1 MAGEVSITVV
11 GRITADPEIRFIAT
25 GGAVCSFT
33 VAHNSRKFNK
43 SKQEWED
50 SEATFYRCSI
60 WGHAAENVADTL
72 RKGMAVIVQGA
83 YGSRSWEANGE
94 KKTVQEMR
102 VDTIGLDLGFVKV
115 DPSHIVSSTRSGQA
129 SASTPQAESPA
140 GGSANDP
147 WASTVS
153 AARADEPPF

>member
-1 MAGEVSITVV
+1 MSGEVFLTVV
-11 GRITADPEIRFIAT
+11 GRLTADPELRFIAT
-25 GGAVCSFT
+25 GGAVCSFS

-43 SKQEWED
+43 QKNEWED

-60 WGHAAENVADTL
+60 WGHTAENVAETL

-83 YGSRSWEANGE
+83 YGSRSWEKNGE
-94 KKTVQEMR
+94 KQTVQEMR
-102 VDTIGLDLGFVKV
+102 VDTIGLDLTFVRV
-115 DPSHIVSSTRSGQA
+115 DPSNIIASRGGQSSAPAQ
-129 SASTPQAESPA
+129 QAESPA

-147 WASTVS
+147 WASSVP

>member
-1 MAGEVSITVV
+1 MSGEVFITVV
-11 GRITADPEIRFIAT
+11 GRLTDDPVLRFVNS
-25 GGAVCSFT
+25 GGAVASFS

-43 SKQEWED
+43 QKNEWED

-60 WGHAAENVADTL
+60 WGHAGENVAETL
-72 RKGMAVIVQGA
+72 RKGSAVIVTGA

-115 DPSHIVSSTRSGQA
+115 DPSHIVSSTRSGAQ
-129 SASTPQAESPA
+129 ASTPQADVSAP

-147 WASTVS
+147 WATTP
-153 AARADEPPF
+153 ARTDEPPF